1 MKEATL
7 VFYLLFLVAALVMI
21 ILLFSGAFEDRIS
34 PRPQRL
40 VKRDAVTENDSL
52 PPSARQVTVL
62 NADTLSFTGRGG
74 GGMKINCL
82 CTDGVNYYCSYSILN
97 TTNSS
102 NRYLMHMEVQEQ
114 RKNSAYLSIYS
125 VGEMN
130 AGYLEAGA
138 EKSYRQAFPVF
149 ERDTKS
155 KYRVYLQLVNSNNN
169 ANQFVCDGTMNF

>member
-1 MKEATL
+1 MKEVTL
-7 VFYLLFLVAALVMI
+7 VFYLIFLAAALVMI
-21 ILLFSGAFEDRIS
+21 ILLFSGAFEDRVS
-34 PRPQRL
+34 TRPQRL
-40 VKRDAVTENDSL
+40 NNHAAMAEKDSL
-52 PPSARQVTVL
+52 PPSARKLTVL

-74 GGMKINCL
+74 GGMQINNISS
-82 CTDGVNYYCSYSILN
+82 DGVNYYCSYSILN

-130 AGYLEAGA
+130 AGYLDGGEV
-138 EKSYRQAFPVF
+138 KSYRQAFPVF

-169 ANQFVCDGTMNF
+169 ANQFVCDGAMNF